1 MRATR
6 PSETAPTRAHTG
18 WRWVAAVVLIVLAT
32 VLLLGALLARFA
44 RSQVLDTDRYVET
57 VAPLASDP
65 AIQQEITDQATDA
78 IFSRVDVAA
87 LAEDALANAQGGQLG
102 QVGDGALAR
111 VLSALVTRLAPV
123 IANQL
128 EGVAREQVGR
138 FVASDEFAALWAEA
152 NRAAHKNLVGVLTG
166 EGGGAVTETADG
178 AVSVNLGTVIE
189 TVSQRLVA
197 RGFTIAERIP
207 DVDAQF
213 VIFQSADL
221 AKAQDLTARLNRWAT
236 WLPWVTLLVM
246 VGALFTAPN
255 RRRALLILGFAV
267 VIVMVALAIGL
278 QLGRTEYLA
287 AVPPEALSQPA
298 AAAVFDALVVPL
310 RQATWAVLAVGV
322 VLIVGAF
329 FGGPSALGR
338 AVRQPIDRLWPE
350 PVPGP
355 IGQWVR
361 RYRLG
366 LTAVVLFVAGALLLL
381 WRYPTALVVVGVAV
395 VVLALFVLIRWVAGP
410 STPPPGSAVVV
421 DGDRTR
427 AAA

>member
-395 VVLALFVLIRWVAGP
+395 VVLALLVLIRWVAGP